1 MASTKGVRAT
11 QLHNFKG
18 DPYLTKPDL
27 EEIIGGTVENLI
39 DENTNNLNH
48 TLNPIHITS
57 MERPNIS
64 TKTTNFAE
72 YNDKR
77 DQDFNNIKFI
87 GNCEV
92 KYGDDGK
99 ITIRIGD
106 NVNSSLY
113 NGTDGISN
121 ATVTGTRTGDTA
133 GVPSAGYSN
142 VSGANGSTS
151 FQIFQAGDTITAT
164 TGTTAAQAGGLTDGT
179 NGTTT
184 HFDDNQNGTF
194 KVYIKKNG
202 NEEVYI
208 VGPINES
215 KTYYGKLNGEGN
227 DVTGIAC
234 TVTNWG
240 EEAMSAKGAT
250 GYMGNVNFTLTP
262 ADIYGDST
270 AFQVVKI
277 EMCEG
282 DSAVATWNAD
292 ASVNG
297 TYIYI
302 KDTDLPGTPTG
313 ADYTLNATT
322 KSESGVTFLTPASTI
337 TATATGM
344 KNIGYPAATTNKANV
359 SPNSGNAWF
368 TALNDTATAD
378 FTTWTTVKDT
388 TMSFSKSG
396 IALLAGKFEN
406 PQVVIYGINYEGNGA
421 PATSAKTNNKMW
433 VYGTVP
439 TDSNIT
445 DNRWLEDFSAKSDY
459 ANVDLTSDTTALQVY
474 QGYLKY
480 PNVNYSAYN
489 VIAGATNPNYSAC
502 TGDRYYYMKFSKP
515 GSMPKGSI
523 DILSKASIA
532 SDISSGNL
540 VVEVAKTVGGTW
552 YNVCFG
558 QTPTIGTADST
569 FGNPTSGTATSK
581 LNFVFTDGD
590 AVNELYVRITMKAG
604 CTSEIRKVLLTG
616 STKA

>member
-1 MASTKGVRAT
+1 MANTKGVRAT

-72 YNDKR
+72 YDDKR

-87 GNCEV
+87 GNCDV

-121 ATVTGTRTGDTA
+121 ATVTGNKSGDTA
-133 GVPSAGYSN
+133 GVPSAGFSS

-164 TGTTAAQAGGLTDGT
+164 TGTTAATADGLTDGT

-184 HFDDNQNGTF
+184 HFDDNQNGKF
-194 KVYIKKNG
+194 KVYINKNG

-208 VGPINES
+208 VGPITGNN
-215 KTYYGKLNGEGN
+215 TYYGKLNGEGN
-227 DVTGIAC
+227 NVTGIAC
-234 TVTNWG
+234 TVTNFG
-240 EEAMSAKGAT
+240 TEAKAAKGAT

-262 ADIYGDST
+262 ADIYGETST

-282 DSAVATWNAD
+282 DTVAATWTAD
-292 ASVNG
+292 STMNG
-297 TYIYI
+297 TYMYIYE
-302 KDTDLPGTPTG
+302 TDLPGTPTG
-313 ADYTLNATT
+313 ADYTLSATT
-322 KSESGVTFLTPASTI
+322 KKESGVTFLTTASTI

-368 TALNDTATAD
+368 TELYDTATAD

-388 TMSFSKSG
+388 TMSYSKSD
-396 IALLAGKFEN
+396 IPLLAGTFEN
-406 PQVVIYGINYEGNGA
+406 PQVVIYGINYEGNGST
-421 PATSAKTNNKMW
+421 ATSAKTNNKMW

-439 TDSNIT
+439 SDSNIT

-480 PNVNYSAYN
+480 PKTNYSAYN
-489 VIAGATNPNYSAC
+489 VIAGATNPNYSTC

-515 GSMPKGSI
+515 GSMPTASI
-523 DILSKASIA
+523 DIVSKASIA

-569 FGNPTSGTATSK
+569 FGTSSK
-581 LNFVFTDGD
+581 LKFEFTDGAAAD
-590 AVNELYVRITMKAG
+590 VLYVRITMKAS
-604 CTSEIRKVLLTG
+604 CTSELRKVLLTG
-616 STKA
+616 STIA